1 MKIVENR
8 KIFFAI
14 TGAVVTLCI
23 AAISVFGLRLSIDF
37 AGGELYA
44 LTGKVNKVALE
55 SEMKTLG
62 FEGFSIRSAGD
73 ANSVIVRT
81 KYLSESERKDFT
93 KLIEEQGMSIERSAT
108 VGPTIGN
115 ELKKKAEVALIMTI
129 IAIVLFIAWAF
140 KEVSKPVSS
149 WKYGFVA
156 IAALVHDVLVPVGV
170 FAVLGYF
177 MGAEIDTLFV
187 MALLAILGYSVNDTI
202 VIFDRVREKLKI
214 NSEKKIKEPFEAT
227 VGKALSETI
236 TRSIN
241 TSLTT
246 ILVLLALFV
255 FGAEST
261 RYFALT
267 LIAGIVAG
275 TYSSIFLA
283 APMLIE
289 ISTRKKK

>member
-14 TGAVVTLCI
+14 TGIVITLCV
-23 AAISVFGLRLSIDF
+23 AAISVFGLKLSIDF

-44 LTGKVNKVALE
+44 LTGKVDKATLE
-55 SEMKTLG
+55 SEMKSLG
-62 FEGFSIRSAGD
+62 FEGFSVRSAGD
-73 ANSVIVRT
+73 TNSVIVRT

-93 KLIEEQGMSIERSAT
+93 KLIAEQEMSIERAAT

-156 IAALVHDVLVPVGV
+156 IVALVHDVLVPVGV

-214 NSEKKIKEPFEAT
+214 NSEKKIKEPFETT
-227 VGKALSETI
+227 VGRALSETI

-246 ILVLLALFV
+246 ILVLLALLA